1 MVQYVHHVRTAD
13 TIGVVQAGLVETAF
27 LQIGDT
33 PGRVILHIVLAAED
47 NCPGGA
53 GLHARRLEPDRHAVG
68 TERALVGLLVL
79 LGDTRDVERA
89 TGDAVAAADA
99 VVLVEVD
106 DAVGVLHDGPRRR
119 AGLEAAR
126 VGAVHAAVL
135 ADQPLEVAAAG
146 VLVLGELHHRPGFGG
161 EVDRVVVGPVAG
173 ADFIT
178 QVVPFRTRH
187 LAGLAADALG
197 DVDQFRH
204 LADLADRRPLGSRG
218 GAGNHVLSSHHAFS
232 TLTRNDL
239 NSGVWVL
246 ASPTNGVSVLVR

>member
-1 MVQYVHHVRTAD
+1 MVQHVHYVRTAD
-13 TIGVVQAGLVETAF
+13 AIGVVQAGLVETP
-27 LQIGDT
+27 LLEVGDA
-33 PGRVILHIVLAAED
+33 PGGVLLHVLLAAED
-47 NCPGGA
+47 DGAGGA
-53 GLHARRLEPDRHAVG
+53 GLHAGRLQPDRHAVG

-79 LGDTRDVERA
+79 LGDARDVERA

-106 DAVGVLHDGPRRR
+106 DTVGVLHDRPRRR
-119 AGLEAAR
+119 AGLEATR
-126 VGAVHAAVL
+126 VGAMHAAVL
-135 ADQPLEVAAAG
+135 ADQPFEVAAAG

-173 ADFIT
+173 ADLVAQI
-178 QVVPFRTRH
+178 VPFRTRH

-197 DVDQFRH
+197 GVDQFRH
-204 LADLADRRPLGSRG
+204 FADLADRRPLGGRG

>member
-1 MVQYVHHVRTAD
+1 MVQHVHHVRTAD
-13 TIGVVQAGLVETAF
+13 AIGVVQPGLVETAL
-27 LQIGDT
+27 LQIGDA
-33 PGRVILHIVLAAED
+33 PGRVLLHVVLAAED
-47 NCPGGA
+47 DGPSGA
-53 GLHARRLEPDRHAVG
+53 GLYAGWLKADGNAVG
-68 TERALVGLLVL
+68 TQRALVGLLVL
-79 LGDTRDVERA
+79 LGNARDVEGA

-106 DAVGVLHDGPRRR
+106 DTVGVLNDRSRRR

-126 VGAVHAAVL
+126 VRAVHAAVL
-135 ADQPLEVAAAG
+135 ADQPLEVATAG

-173 ADFIT
+173 ADFVA

-197 DVDQFRH
+197 GVDQFRH
-204 LADLADRRPLGSRG
+204 FADLADRRPLGGRG